1 VVEGGA
7 HIDYRTSDSYPIGG
21 LRPRGRKV
29 ARRVYSFG
37 SLMHGSLDQMR
48 LVCGQLGM
56 HRQRKPSGQRW
67 YTWDAAGDNHPS
79 VAIRSQ
85 ILCWDVHIGR
95 LTVRV
100 NGKQRFVFDVMAAS
114 SFPGSILPVSRSTS
128 TNRMV
133 LPACVMASVVA
144 AKVCGLVITSI
155 PWSKA
160 TCKQAE
166 LTGRSSLS

>member
-29 ARRVYSFG
+29 ARRVYSCG
-37 SLMHGSLDQMR
+37 SLMHGRLDQMQ

-56 HRQRKPSGQRW
+56 HRQRQPSGQRW

-100 NGKQRFVFDVMAAS
+100 NGKQRFRLRFD
-114 SFPGSILPVSRSTS
+114 GRIQHSRVDT
-128 TNRMV
+128 TGQPINIDE
-133 LPACVMASVVA
+133 PYGHTCVRDGFHRRGEGVRR
-144 AKVCGLVITSI
+144 GDNPI

-166 LTGRSSLS
+166 LTGRSSLT